1 MATECRWC
9 VYPVS
14 KPKSRRKIKNCA
26 KVTDPILTAIV
37 EELVEVIATL
47 PTHSSVLALTHTIA
61 PRLAAVIDTPP
72 TSETIHLP
80 GEAVQLANSMTRT
93 RGGPIE
99 DEFVSTVSVA
109 VMKCLVRTDDMD
121 VIQVGSGI
129 IYRRCR

>member
-1 MATECRWC
+1 
-9 VYPVS
+9 
-14 KPKSRRKIKNCA
+14 
-26 KVTDPILTAIV
+26 VTDPVLTAIV

-80 GEAVQLANSMTRT
+80 GEAVQLANSMIRT

-121 VIQVGSGI
+121 VIQVGSCI
-129 IYRRCR
+129 VLRR